1 MGFGFSLFF
10 VFIFLPLTGIL
21 LIIWAITRQ
30 KTYGKFLGYL
40 WFGLIAFILLIYSL
54 GALTADKILKKKDFY
69 GQYVV
74 DRNYFKGIQ
83 ANWQYNNFRFE
94 IKQDDKIYFYITD
107 KEKILKTYIG
117 TISTLK
123 SYSSERLVINMDEP
137 KIHILRS
144 NPTIYRSA
152 WSFYLVFHSNKFNN
166 MYFIKGTWKPIN
178 D

>member
-10 VFIFLPLTGIL
+10 VFILLPLTGIL

-30 KTYGKFLGYL
+30 KTYGKVLGYL
-40 WFGLIAFILLIYSL
+40 WLGLIGFILLIYTL
-54 GALTADKILKKKDFY
+54 GALTADKILEKKDFY

-74 DRNYFKGIQ
+74 DRSYFKGKQ

-94 IKQDDKIYFYITD
+94 IKQNDKIYFYVTD

-123 SYSSERLVINMDEP
+123 PYSSERLVINMEQP
-137 KIHILRS
+137 TIHIMKS

-166 MYFIKGTWKPIN
+166 MYFRKGTWKAIN